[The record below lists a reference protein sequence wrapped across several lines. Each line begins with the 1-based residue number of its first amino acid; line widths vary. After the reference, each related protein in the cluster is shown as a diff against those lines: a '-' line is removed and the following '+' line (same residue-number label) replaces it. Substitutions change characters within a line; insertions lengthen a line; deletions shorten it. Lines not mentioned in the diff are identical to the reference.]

1 MKRIADYDLSDFKK
15 SFDLVM
21 KKEEKDALKGI
32 KYVNS
37 LTIDGKYKALIVK
50 DQCNMHYYV
59 FDKGNGAEVFD
70 YDIENE
76 KIGEISYI
84 SISNNNSRTLI
95 ADAIKKFYYD
105 YLEAIQ

>member
-1 MKRIADYDLSDFKK
+1 MKRIADYDLNDLKK

-21 KKEEKDALKGI
+21 KKEQTDALKGI

-37 LTIDGKYKALIVK
+37 LLIDDKYKALIVK
-50 DQCNMHYYV
+50 DQCNIHYYV
-59 FDKGNGAEVFD
+59 IDKGNGAEVFD
-70 YDIENE
+70 YDIEKE
-76 KIGEISYI
+76 QIGEISYI
-84 SISNNNSRTLI
+84 SVSNNNSRTLI